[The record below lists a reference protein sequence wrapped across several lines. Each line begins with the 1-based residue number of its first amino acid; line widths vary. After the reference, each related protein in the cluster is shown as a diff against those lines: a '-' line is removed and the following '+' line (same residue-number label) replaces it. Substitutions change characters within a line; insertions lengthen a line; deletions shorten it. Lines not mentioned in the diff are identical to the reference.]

1 MSTTDH
7 STDSSSRSEI
17 ISTEKPGDAQF
28 VSLRNVF
35 IVGAIFLWIVV
46 LDYASSAPLLPFI
59 DFEARSHFGMI
70 FLGIVLEL
78 YILSEL
84 MEMSGGGR
92 KYIVDDLKVAFG
104 PGNRIHG
111 ILLIF
116 SGLIIAV
123 MTVYMAVNFQSV
135 VIDRAGH
142 AYQHEYVLAV
152 AFTLALLYLTWRA
165 FGMTFLAVV
174 IAGIAYGSF
183 GSYMPGLL
191 NHGGISTE
199 RLIRILAIGDSG
211 FYGFLNQLMAAWIAL
226 FLLYAGFLK
235 TYGAFNLIL
244 QIALRSTRYLSSG
257 VAQVAVI
264 ASAIIGSVNGSQTA
278 NAGMSGSFTIPLMKE
293 NGMRAETAG
302 GVESTASTIGQV
314 LPPVM
319 GAGAFIMASLI
330 QGITYI
336 DVVIA
341 GLVPAAVLVISV
353 LVGVHYAS
361 APQLKGVD
369 TSHLQDTRDPMSNA
383 EVATEAIK
391 YFLPFGI
398 LIYLLGI
405 VQVTILTAAL
415 YTSLS
420 MVLMGVTIPLIQATT
435 GIVDET
441 PRKAARQVAWQTI
454 NGAREGARVCA
465 PVAIILASINGVVD
479 ILTTTGVPTA
489 ISLALIDLS
498 GGELAVAA
506 VLAMIIC
513 IVLGMGMPVTA
524 SYTVVALLV
533 APTFINDF
541 FLPDLAAHFFVFY
554 AAILSSVTPPIATTV
569 PVAVAIADSEFWQ
582 TSFEAIKLSAPLFV
596 LPFAFLFHPEIVSAE
611 FDMATATIAIFAVLG
626 AATISHGLNYNFGFS
641 RIPTFAF
648 RGTFFVGGVFTMVHP
663 SQTIQLIAL
672 GVVAVLLLVQLIVGK
687 QNPIEYIQLRRSGA
701 ESSQSETEE
710 PPLDKP

>member
-1 MSTTDH
+1 MST
-7 STDSSSRSEI
+7 SDSSTESAPQSDI
-17 ISTEKPGDAQF
+17 ISAEKPGDAET
-28 VSLRNVF
+28 VSLRNLF
-35 IVGAIFLWIVV
+35 IAGAIFLWIVV
-46 LDYASSAPLLPFI
+46 LHYASSVPLLPFVE
-59 DFEARSHFGMI
+59 FEARSHFGMI

-84 MEMSGGGR
+84 MDMAEGGR
-92 KYIVDDLKVAFG
+92 AYLVDDVKAAFG

-111 ILLIF
+111 ALLILA
-116 SGLIIAV
+116 GLIIAV
-123 MTVYMAVNFQSV
+123 ITTYMAINFQAV

-142 AYQHEYVLAV
+142 AYQHEYALAV

-165 FGMTFLAVV
+165 FGITFLVVV
-174 IAGIAYGSF
+174 IAGIAYGLF
-183 GSYMPGLL
+183 GPYMPGLL

-244 QIALRSTRYLSSG
+244 QLALRSTRYLSSG
-257 VAQVAVI
+257 VAQVAVV
-264 ASAIIGSVNGSQTA
+264 ASAVIGSVNGSQTA

-293 NGMRAETAG
+293 NGMRAETAA

-319 GAGAFIMASLI
+319 GAGAFIMASLV

-353 LVGVHYAS
+353 LIGVHYAS

-369 TSHLQDTRDPMSNA
+369 TSHLRDKRDPMSSA
-383 EVATEAIK
+383 EMTTEAIK
-391 YFLPFGI
+391 YLLPFGI

-405 VQVTILTAAL
+405 VQVTIITAAL
-415 YTSLS
+415 YTSLA
-420 MVLMGVTIPLIQATT
+420 MVVTGVSIPLIQAAA

-441 PRKAARQVAWQTI
+441 PREATRHVIWQTI
-454 NGAREGARVCA
+454 NGAREGALVCA

-498 GGELAVAA
+498 GGELVIAA
-506 VLAMIIC
+506 VLAMLIC

-641 RIPTFAF
+641 RIPTIGLRGAFFA
-648 RGTFFVGGVFTMVHP
+648 GGVFAMVHP
-663 SQTIQLIAL
+663 SQFIQLGALAVIA
-672 GVVAVLLLVQLIVGK
+672 ALLFAQLTIGGA
-687 QNPIEYIQLRRSGA
+687 NPIKSVRSWK
-701 ESSQSETEE
+701 SSSDSQPSDTEE
-710 PPLDKP
+710 PPLD

>member
-1 MSTTDH
+1 MNSPDSTTAP
-7 STDSSSRSEI
+7 SSGSEI
-17 ISTEKPGDAQF
+17 ISTEKPGDAELT
-28 VSLRNVF
+28 SLRNLF
-35 IVGAIFLWIVV
+35 IIGAIFLWIVV

-59 DFEARSHFGMI
+59 EFEARSHFGMI

-84 MEMSGGGR
+84 MEMAGGGR
-92 KYIVDDLKVAFG
+92 EHFTDDLKTIFG
-104 PGNRIHG
+104 PGTRIHAVF
-111 ILLIF
+111 LLCAGVIV
-116 SGLIIAV
+116 AV
-123 MTVYMAVNFQSV
+123 MTAYMAVNFQAV

-142 AYQHEYVLAV
+142 AYQHEYALAV
-152 AFTLALLYLTWRA
+152 AFTFALLYLTLRA
-165 FGMTFLAVV
+165 FGITFLVV
-174 IAGIAYGSF
+174 VVAGIGYGLF
-183 GSYMPGLL
+183 GPYMPGLL
-191 NHGGISTE
+191 GHGGISTE

-244 QIALRSTRYLSSG
+244 QLALRSTRYLSSG

-278 NAGMSGSFTIPLMKE
+278 NAGMSGAFTIPLMKE
-293 NGMRAETAG
+293 NGMRSETAA

-319 GAGAFIMASLI
+319 GAGAFIMASLV
-330 QGITYI
+330 QGITYV

-341 GLVPAAVLVISV
+341 GLIPATVLVISV
-353 LVGVHYAS
+353 LIGVHYAS

-369 TSHLQDTRDPMSNA
+369 TSHLREVREPMSGG
-383 EVATEAIK
+383 EVITEAIK
-391 YFLPFGI
+391 YLLPFGI

-405 VQVTILTAAL
+405 LQVTIITAAL
-415 YTSLS
+415 YTALA
-420 MVLMGVTIPLIQATT
+420 MAVTGVTIPLIQAAA
-435 GIVDET
+435 GITNVTLRE
-441 PRKAARQVAWQTI
+441 AGQQVAWQTI

-498 GGELAVAA
+498 GGELIIAA

-569 PVAVAIADSEFWQ
+569 PVAVAIAESEFWQ

-611 FDMATATIAIFAVLG
+611 FNMATATVAFFAILG
-626 AATISHGLNYNFGFS
+626 AATISHGLNYNFGFP
-641 RIPTFAF
+641 RIQTIGLRGAF
-648 RGTFFVGGVFTMVHP
+648 FIGGVFVMVHP
-663 SQTIQLIAL
+663 SRTIQIVGL
-672 GVVAVLLLVQLIVGK
+672 GAVVALLVVQISIGGES
-687 QNPIEYIQLRRSGA
+687 PIESIRSWMQRSDSPPSDA
-701 ESSQSETEE
+701 EE
-710 PPLDKP
+710 PPLN

>member
-1 MSTTDH
+1 MNTSDHNTDTTQN
-7 STDSSSRSEI
+7 SEI
-17 ISTEKPGDAQF
+17 ISTEKPGDAEL
-28 VSLRNVF
+28 VSLRNLF

-46 LDYASSAPLLPFI
+46 LDYASSVPLIPFFE
-59 DFEARSHFGMI
+59 FEARSHFGMI

-78 YILSEL
+78 YILSQL
-84 MEMSGGGR
+84 MEMAGGGR
-92 KYIVDDLKVAFG
+92 GYLLDDAKAAFE

-111 ILLIF
+111 TLLLLV
-116 SGLIIAV
+116 GLIIAV
-123 MTVYMAVNFQSV
+123 MTAYMAINFNAV

-152 AFTLALLYLTWRA
+152 AFTLSLLYLTWRA
-165 FGMTFLAVV
+165 FGITFLVVV
-174 IAGIAYGSF
+174 IAGIAYGSL
-183 GSYMPGLL
+183 GPYMPGLL

-244 QIALRSTRYLSSG
+244 QLALRSTRYVSSG

-293 NGMRAETAG
+293 NGMRSETAA

-319 GAGAFIMASLI
+319 GAGAFIMASLV
-330 QGITYI
+330 QGVTYI
-336 DVVIA
+336 DVVVA
-341 GLVPAAVLVISV
+341 GLVPAAVVVVSILI
-353 LVGVHYAS
+353 GVHYAS

-369 TSHLQDTRDPMSNA
+369 TSHLRDTREPMSQA
-383 EVATEAIK
+383 EIITETVK
-391 YFLPFGI
+391 YLLPFGL
-398 LIYLLGI
+398 LIYLLG
-405 VQVTILTAAL
+405 VLQVTIITAAL
-415 YTSLS
+415 YTSLA
-420 MVLMGVTIPLIQATT
+420 MVLTGVLIPIAQAAT

-441 PRKAARQVAWQTI
+441 PGDAARQVVWQTI

-498 GGELAVAA
+498 GGELALAA

-611 FDMATATIAIFAVLG
+611 FNMATATIALFAVAG

-641 RIPTFAF
+641 RLPTFGLRGAF
-648 RGTFFVGGVFTMVHP
+648 FGAGVIAMIHP
-663 SQTIQLIAL
+663 AQTVQLAALAIIAILLFIQLSIGGASPL
-672 GVVAVLLLVQLIVGK
+672 
-687 QNPIEYIQLRRSGA
+687 ETLRSRRRGSDRS
-701 ESSQSETEE
+701 SSEADD
-710 PPLDKP
+710 PPLN

>member
-1 MSTTDH
+1 MSTPDH
-7 STDSSSRSEI
+7 STDTSPNSEI
-17 ISTEKPGDAQF
+17 ISSEKPGDANRI
-28 VSLRNVF
+28 SLRNLF
-35 IVGAIFLWIVV
+35 IVGAVLLWIVV

-59 DFEARSHFGMI
+59 EFEARSHFGMI

-84 MEMSGGGR
+84 MEMAGGGR
-92 KYIVDDLKVAFG
+92 NYLVDDVREAFG

-111 ILLIF
+111 LLLIVA
-116 SGLIIAV
+116 GLVIAV
-123 MTVYMAVNFQSV
+123 MTVYMAVNFNAV

-152 AFTLALLYLTWRA
+152 AFTLSLLYLTWRA
-165 FGMTFLAVV
+165 FSMTFLVVV
-174 IAGIAYGSF
+174 IAGIAYGLF
-183 GSYMPGLL
+183 GPYMPGLL
-191 NHGGISTE
+191 NHGGIAPE

-244 QIALRSTRYLSSG
+244 QLALRSTRYLSSG
-257 VAQVAVI
+257 VAQVAVV

-293 NGMRAETAG
+293 NGMRAETAA

-319 GAGAFIMASLI
+319 GAGAFIMASLV

-336 DVVIA
+336 DVVVA
-341 GLVPAAVLVISV
+341 GLVPATVLVISV
-353 LVGVHYAS
+353 LIGVHYAS

-369 TSHLQDTRDPMSNA
+369 TSHLRNTRDPMSSA
-383 EVATEAIK
+383 EVLTEAIK
-391 YFLPFGI
+391 YLLPFGL

-405 VQVTILTAAL
+405 VQVTIITAAL
-415 YTSLS
+415 YTSLA
-420 MVLMGVTIPLIQATT
+420 MVATGVLIPIVQAAT

-441 PRKAARQVAWQTI
+441 PNDAVRQVVWQTI

-498 GGELAVAA
+498 GGELALAA
-506 VLAMIIC
+506 VLAMMIC

-541 FLPDLAAHFFVFY
+541 FIPDLAAHFFVFY

-611 FDMATATIAIFAVLG
+611 FNMATMTIALFAIAG

-641 RIPTFAF
+641 QLPTFVLRGAF
-648 RGTFFVGGVFTMVHP
+648 FGAGVVAMVHP
-663 SQTIQLIAL
+663 TQTIQLAALAIIAI
-672 GVVAVLLLVQLIVGK
+672 LLS
-687 QNPIEYIQLRRSGA
+687 IQLTVGGANPLETLRSRRRGSDR
-701 ESSQSETEE
+701 SPSDTDE
-710 PPLDKP
+710 PPLN